1 MGYFDDWVNWGRDL
15 RDEDFARAW
24 MTLGIVAARDDVRPS
39 LEANLSAASGE
50 PELAATAIAL
60 AVTRAIITRDDERF
74 VSWRFPR
81 IQDLSGAIEVAPA
94 RAWSLAW
101 QRVTDAQSAD
111 WLQSVRVRVADVPPG
126 ELLSPWY
133 SQLVEIDPPPGAV
146 SIRVSPPDPQLFVDW
161 PLRFGTLPDNPAV
174 AVLAGATGQWPANQL
189 ARVLTLGRD
198 VSNCDLLVLTGRA
211 DALLAAIES
220 APGRLKADLVVLV
233 GAGPEA
239 VESDEFSTLLM
250 RATHASGV
258 LAVRDLADPS
268 TLGGALNL
276 CMFGLS
282 HNQPFDVA
290 LSAGFRLV
298 GPTNLTVLRLSDDL
312 ANVRLADVAEGV
324 RERLARLPAG
334 SRIDLSKVRH
344 KNLWR
349 VRRSADG
356 RPLARE
362 IDFAS
367 VRAGE
372 VDFDV
377 ASLPYVHESEG
388 GLELTTVAEAVDAA
402 EEPAEAVETRA
413 RRFLQ
418 QQSFLR
424 RGGTLEEATGGY
436 VAGREAVVR
445 VRIGYEDAAWNA
457 APEALREDLLPRE
470 HREWRLTIWLTEP
483 EQLEKPLRRH
493 VKLPRDGTSTTA
505 DFRFTPKTAGTFEG
519 RMTVLHR
526 GRVLQTAMLAGAVRR
541 AGEPANADGTPRFML
556 PVSVRQHIGDLDDR
570 REFDVAF
577 VLNHNGAGQPR
588 AVAVSRD
595 AAGVA
600 DLSPA
605 LTIAGNINTALGA
618 VAHSVADYKDG
629 VEGTKG
635 RGLLI
640 RLARHGE
647 RLRISLLNN
656 LTPAEAGRRI
666 SAQEFIQIV
675 TTRPDTVVPFEFIYE
690 YASPD
695 DDAALCPNWKQGVET
710 GACGGAC
717 DTISGRFVCP
727 GGFWGIRKVIERHA
741 AVPDALREPG
751 QAFLQSEPRRQ
762 TGDLRLGKG
771 ALVAISQNVV
781 DPMPRQ
787 LIDSV
792 TARLGAPALTAE
804 SWQLWRKAVENNKPT
819 LIVALTHTDG
829 AAQQSTLEIGGDT
842 LETILLRRQ
851 HVCPEGAE
859 GQPLVALLGCDTAGT
874 ADAYGEPIAVF
885 RDRGA
890 AVIVGTIATVFGG
903 HAASIAEL
911 LVKELLP
918 SEGAQPQRL
927 GEAIRAVRR
936 RGLLDNLLMSLC
948 IVAYGDA
955 DWRLTH

>member
-1 MGYFDDWVNWGRDL
+1 L
-15 RDEDFARAW
+15 
-24 MTLGIVAARDDVRPS
+24 P
-39 LEANLSAASGE
+39 
-50 PELAATAIAL
+50 
-60 AVTRAIITRDDERF
+60 
-74 VSWRFPR
+74 
-81 IQDLSGAIEVAPA
+81 
-94 RAWSLAW
+94 
-101 QRVTDAQSAD
+101 
-111 WLQSVRVRVADVPPG
+111 
-126 ELLSPWY
+126 
-133 SQLVEIDPPPGAV
+133 LVETVPPPGAV
-146 SIRVSPPDPQLFVDW
+146 SIRVSPPNPQLFVDW
-161 PLRFGTLPDNPAV
+161 PLRFGTLADNPA
-174 AVLAGATGQWPANQL
+174 AAILADARGRWPADRL
-189 ARVLTLGRD
+189 SRVLMLGRD
-198 VSNCDLLVLTGRA
+198 VSNCDVLVLAGRA

-220 APGRLKADLVVLV
+220 VPGRVKADLLVLF

-239 VESDEFSTLLM
+239 VDSDELSSLLM

-258 LAVRDLADPS
+258 LAVRDLDAPP
-268 TLGGALNL
+268 TPAYALNE

-282 HNQPFDVA
+282 HNLPFDVA
-290 LSAGFRLV
+290 LSAGFR
-298 GPTNLTVLRLSDDL
+298 TSNLSSPAVMRLSDDL
-312 ANVRLADVAEGV
+312 ANMRLAELAVHV
-324 RERLARLPAG
+324 RERLARLPAD

-344 KNLWR
+344 KALWR
-349 VRRSADG
+349 VRGMAG
-356 RPLARE
+356 EKALASPEAAGVDVTR
-362 IDFAS
+362 

-372 VDFDV
+372 VEFKV
-377 ASLPYVHESEG
+377 ESLPYLHESDG
-388 GLELTTVAEAVDAA
+388 GLELTAAAEAVESA
-402 EEPAEAVETRA
+402 EEPAAAVEARA

-424 RGGTLEEATGGY
+424 RDGTLEHATGGY

-445 VRIGYEDAAWNA
+445 VRIGYEDAEWNA

-483 EQLEKPLRRH
+483 DQLDEPQRRH
-493 VKLPRDGTSTTA
+493 VTLPRDGNSTTA
-505 DFRFTPKTAGTFEG
+505 DFTFTPRRAGPFEG

-526 GRVLQTAMLAGAVRR
+526 GRVLQTALLVGGVRR
-541 AGEPANADGTPRFML
+541 AGEPVDDEGTPRFTL
-556 PVSVRQHIGDLDDR
+556 PVFVRQHIGDLDDR
-570 REFDVAF
+570 REFDLAF

-605 LTIAGNINTALGA
+605 LTIGANINTALGA
-618 VAHSVADYKDG
+618 VARSVQDYQDG
-629 VEGTKG
+629 LDGTHG
-635 RGLLI
+635 RTLLI
-640 RLARHGE
+640 RLARHGD
-647 RLRISLLNN
+647 RLRMALLNN
-656 LTPAEAGRRI
+656 LTPPDVARKV

-695 DDAALCPNWKQGVET
+695 DDAALCPNWKHGAET

-717 DTISGRFVCP
+717 DTTSGSFVCP

-741 AVPDALREPG
+741 TVPDSLREAG

-762 TGDLRLGKG
+762 TSELRLGKA
-771 ALVAISQNVV
+771 ALVAVSRNV
-781 DPMPRQ
+781 DPAPQQ
-787 LIDSV
+787 LIDAV
-792 TARLGAPALTAE
+792 TARLGAPALTAA
-804 SWQLWRKAVENNKPT
+804 SWQLWRKAVEDNKPS

-829 AAQQSTLEIGGDT
+829 GAHQTTLEIGGDT

-903 HAASIAEL
+903 HAASVAEL

-918 SEGAQPQRL
+918 SEGAPPQRL
-927 GEAIRAVRR
+927 GEAIRNVRR

>member
-1 MGYFDDWVNWGRDL
+1 
-15 RDEDFARAW
+15 
-24 MTLGIVAARDDVRPS
+24 
-39 LEANLSAASGE
+39 
-50 PELAATAIAL
+50 
-60 AVTRAIITRDDERF
+60 
-74 VSWRFPR
+74 
-81 IQDLSGAIEVAPA
+81 
-94 RAWSLAW
+94 
-101 QRVTDAQSAD
+101 
-111 WLQSVRVRVADVPPG
+111 
-126 ELLSPWY
+126 
-133 SQLVEIDPPPGAV
+133 
-146 SIRVSPPDPQLFVDW
+146 
-161 PLRFGTLPDNPAV
+161 
-174 AVLAGATGQWPANQL
+174 
-189 ARVLTLGRD
+189 
-198 VSNCDLLVLTGRA
+198 
-211 DALLAAIES
+211 
-220 APGRLKADLVVLV
+220 
-233 GAGPEA
+233 
-239 VESDEFSTLLM
+239 
-250 RATHASGV
+250 
-258 LAVRDLADPS
+258 
-268 TLGGALNL
+268 
-276 CMFGLS
+276 MFGLS

-298 GPTNLTVLRLSDDL
+298 DPSNLTVLRMSDEL
-312 ANVRLADVAEGV
+312 ANVRLADVAVQV

-334 SRIDLSKVRH
+334 SRIDLSKIRH
-344 KNLWR
+344 KALWR
-349 VRRSADG
+349 VRGMPGEQA
-356 RPLARE
+356 LARPE
-362 IDFAS
+362 AAGIDATS

-388 GLELTTVAEAVDAA
+388 GLELTTVAEAVEAA

-418 QQSFLR
+418 QQSFLK
-424 RGGTLEEATGGY
+424 RGETLEEATGGY

-483 EQLEKPLRRH
+483 DQLEKPLRRH
-493 VKLPRDGTSTTA
+493 VKLPRDGNSTTA
-505 DFRFTPKTAGTFEG
+505 DFAFTPRTAGTFEG
-519 RMTVLHR
+519 RMTVLHH
-526 GRVLQTAMLAGAVRR
+526 GRVLQTAMLVGAVRR
-541 AGEPANADGTPRFML
+541 AGEPANGDGTPRFML

-618 VAHSVADYKDG
+618 VAHSVEDYKDG
-629 VEGTKG
+629 IEGTKG
-635 RGLLI
+635 RDLLI

-656 LTPAEAGRRI
+656 LTPADAGRTV

-695 DDAALCPNWKQGVET
+695 GDAALCPNWKQGVET

-717 DTISGRFVCP
+717 DTASGRFVCP

-762 TGDLRLGKG
+762 TSDLRLGKG

-781 DPMPRQ
+781 DPTPRQ

-792 TARLGAPALTAE
+792 TAHLGAPALTAD
-804 SWQLWRKAVENNKPT
+804 SWRLWREAVEHNKPT

-918 SEGAQPQRL
+918 SAGAPPQRL
-927 GEAIRAVRR
+927 GEAIRTVRR